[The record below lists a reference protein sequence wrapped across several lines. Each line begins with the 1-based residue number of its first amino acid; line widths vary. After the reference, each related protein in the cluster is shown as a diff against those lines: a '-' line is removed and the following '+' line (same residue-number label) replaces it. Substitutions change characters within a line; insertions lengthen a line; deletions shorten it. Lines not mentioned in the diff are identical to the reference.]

1 MKENLKGIKF
11 NPKQKV
17 LRAYNR
23 PLSPDGGV
31 VGLKGNLAP
40 EGGTVKIAGLKKLQF
55 TGRARCFD
63 NEESAMKA
71 VQSRKYKDGDVII
84 IRYEGP
90 VGGPGMREML
100 STTGAIYGQGKGE
113 KVALITDGR
122 FSGGTYGLVVGHI
135 DPEAAVG
142 GNIAL
147 IKQGDLI
154 TVDAV
159 KQLIEVDLSDE
170 ELEKRK
176 KDWVKPIQKY
186 IRGILSKYSRIVSTS
201 SLGAVTDL

>member
-1 MKENLKGIKF
+1 
-11 NPKQKV
+11 
-17 LRAYNR
+17 
-23 PLSPDGGV
+23 
-31 VGLKGNLAP
+31 
-40 EGGTVKIAGLKKLQF
+40 
-55 TGRARCFD
+55 
-63 NEESAMKA
+63 
-71 VQSRKYKDGDVII
+71 
-84 IRYEGP
+84 
-90 VGGPGMREML
+90 MREML
-100 STTGAIYGQGKGE
+100 APTSAIVGQGLGE

-135 DPEAAVG
+135 APEAAVG

-147 IKQGDLI
+147 VKEGDLI

-176 KDWVKPIQKY
+176 KDWVKPKPKY
-186 IRGILSKYSRIVSTS
+186 NRGILSKYSKIVSTS

>member
-1 MKENLKGIKF
+1 
-11 NPKQKV
+11 
-17 LRAYNR
+17 
-23 PLSPDGGV
+23 
-31 VGLKGNLAP
+31 
-40 EGGTVKIAGLKKLQF
+40 
-55 TGRARCFD
+55 
-63 NEESAMKA
+63 
-71 VQSRKYKDGDVII
+71 
-84 IRYEGP
+84 
-90 VGGPGMREML
+90 MREML
-100 STTGAIYGQGKGE
+100 APTSAIVGQGLGE

-135 DPEAAVG
+135 APEAAIG

-159 KQLIEVDLSDE
+159 KQLIEVDLSDA

-186 IRGILSKYSRIVSTS
+186 KRGILSKYSIMVIIS

>member
-1 MKENLKGIKF
+1 
-11 NPKQKV
+11 
-17 LRAYNR
+17 
-23 PLSPDGGV
+23 
-31 VGLKGNLAP
+31 
-40 EGGTVKIAGLKKLQF
+40 
-55 TGRARCFD
+55 
-63 NEESAMKA
+63 
-71 VQSRKYKDGDVII
+71 
-84 IRYEGP
+84 
-90 VGGPGMREML
+90 MREML
-100 STTGAIYGQGKGE
+100 APTSAIVGQGLGE

-135 DPEAAVG
+135 APEAAIG

-176 KDWVKPIQKY
+176 KDWIKPIQKY
-186 IRGILSKYSRIVSTS
+186 KRGILSKYSRIVSTS